1 MKVLRCFIDR
11 IGTFAIMIFNL
22 SFGADVG
29 GLYLCEVREQQNVDD
44 DDDDDISVEHK
55 KKIEP

>member
-1 MKVLRCFIDR
+1 
-11 IGTFAIMIFNL
+11 MIYNL

-29 GLYLCEVREQQNVDD
+29 GLYLCEVREQQNDD
-44 DDDDDISVEHK
+44 NDDDISAGHK

>member
-1 MKVLRCFIDR
+1 MLKILRCFIDR
-11 IGTFAIMIFNL
+11 IGTFTIMIYNL

-29 GLYLCEVREQQNVDD
+29 GLYLCEVREQQNDD
-44 DDDDDISVEHK
+44 NDDDISAGHK